1 MSIKRIGIILV
12 LLVIAICIVTIT
24 NCINTVTAQCT
35 TEQLNKGLV
44 GGCSNEQSN
53 TPPPLGY
60 LNPPSQSSSA
70 VAVQNNV
77 SRTTQPAK
85 INPLPAGNVTAVPLA
100 PPPKRIIVG
109 PSSVIA
115 SPITNEIQGG
125 ANATSILPKN
135 GLFLGTPPGR

>member
-35 TEQLNKGLV
+35 TEQLNKGLA
-44 GGCSNEQSN
+44 GCSTEQSN
-53 TPPPLGY
+53 TSPLFGY
-60 LNPPSQSSSA
+60 LTPSQPSSA

-125 ANATSILPKN
+125 ANATSIPPNN